1 MESLKKMLFS
11 IMTASFFLI
20 LSGCNYGIFDWN
32 KQNIHKTRSYKQTV
46 ICNRAQQDIA
56 RDKLGS
62 TFNDDVDTH
71 VLNMCIK
78 NHKYKF
84 ESDPK
89 YKFESDPKYKFESD
103 PKYKF
108 ESDPKYKQ

>member
-1 MESLKKMLFS
+1 MESLEKTLPSVIAVIFC
-11 IMTASFFLI
+11 
-20 LSGCNYGIFDWN
+20 LSLSACNYGIFDWN
-32 KQNIHKTRSYKQTV
+32 NQNIDKTRAYKLTEV
-46 ICNRAQQDIA
+46 CNRAQQDIA

-89 YKFESDPKYKFESD
+89 YR
-103 PKYKF
+103 
-108 ESDPKYKQ
+108 

>member
-1 MESLKKMLFS
+1 MESLRKMLFS
-11 IMTASFFLI
+11 IMTVSFCLI

-89 YKFESDPKYKFESD
+89 YK
-103 PKYKF
+103 
-108 ESDPKYKQ
+108 QWN

>member
-11 IMTASFFLI
+11 VMTASFCLI

-32 KQNIHKTRSYKQTV
+32 KQNIDKTRAYKLTEKCRVEQE
-46 ICNRAQQDIA
+46 NIA
-56 RDKLGS
+56 RNKLGAKY
-62 TFNDDVDTH
+62 NDEVDTH

-89 YKFESDPKYKFESD
+89 YR
-103 PKYKF
+103 
-108 ESDPKYKQ
+108 